1 MAVADVKTVLSA
13 NEIAYYAKQ
22 AGFPDGE
29 IGLATAIA
37 MAESG
42 GDTRAHNT
50 RPPDDS
56 YGLWQIN
63 MYGNLAAAR
72 RIALGIASDDKLYD
86 PAVNARA
93 ALMIRRGQGWTA
105 WSVYTNGAYKKHLT
119 AANAAAGAPSAPS
132 GSPGDSFSNPLDK
145 LNPVNQL
152 NEVLAKM
159 LQWVQQQALRIAMF
173 AGGGF
178 LVWLGIQVFITGTIT
193 PRALSIATAAKG
205 VVTKTKGLAKK

>member
-1 MAVADVKTVLSA
+1 MAVTDVKTVLSA

-37 MAESG
+37 LAESG
-42 GDTRAHNT
+42 GNTRAHNT

-63 MYGNLAAAR
+63 MYGSLAAGR
-72 RIALGIASDDKLYD
+72 RVMFGIGSNDQLYD
-86 PAVNARA
+86 PTTNARA

-119 AANAAAGAPSAPS
+119 AASAAAGAPTAP
-132 GSPGDSFSNPLDK
+132 GGTPDGFSNPLDK

-152 NEVLAKM
+152 NALIEQMQK
-159 LQWVQQQALRIAMF
+159 WVQQQALRIAMF
-173 AGGGF
+173 VGGGF
-178 LVWLGIQVFITGTIT
+178 LIWLGVQVFVTGTIT
-193 PRALSIATAAKG
+193 PKALSVATAAKG

>member
-29 IGLATAIA
+29 IALATAIA

-42 GDTRAHNT
+42 GNTRAHNT
-50 RPPDDS
+50 RPPDNS

-63 MYGNLAAAR
+63 MYGTLAVGR
-72 RIALGIASDDKLYD
+72 RVMFGISTNDALFD
-86 PAVNARA
+86 PTVNARA

-119 AANAAAGAPSAPS
+119 AAAAAAGAPSGPS
-132 GSPGDSFSNPLDK
+132 GNNNIGGIPIPDA
-145 LNPVNQL
+145 LNPQKQL
-152 NEVLAKM
+152 EAVIEKM
-159 LQWVQQQALRIAMF
+159 TKWVQEQALRIAMF
-173 AGGGF
+173 LGGGF
-178 LVWLGIQVFITGTIT
+178 LIWLSIQIFITGQIT
-193 PRALSIATAAKG
+193 PKALGLATAAKG
-205 VVTKTKGLAKK
+205 VVTKTKGLARK

>member
-13 NEIAYYAKQ
+13 NEIAYYAKA

-29 IGLATAIA
+29 VGLATAIA
-37 MAESG
+37 LAESG
-42 GDTRAHNT
+42 GNTRAHNT

-63 MYGNLAAAR
+63 MYGTLAVGR
-72 RIALGIASDDKLYD
+72 RVMFGIATDDKLFD
-86 PAVNARA
+86 PATNARA
-93 ALMIRRGQGWTA
+93 ALMIRRGQGWSA

-119 AANAAAGAPSAPS
+119 AAGAAADAPVAPGATPD
-132 GSPGDSFSNPLDK
+132 GFSNPLDK

-152 NEVLAKM
+152 NALIAEVQK
-159 LQWVQQQALRIAMF
+159 WVKDQALRLAMF
-173 AGGGF
+173 FGGGF
-178 LVWLGIQVFITGTIT
+178 LIWLGVQVFVTGTIT
-193 PRALSIATAAKG
+193 PKVLGVATAAKG